1 MGLVNLLEILR
12 LEKKKKEE
20 LIVILLFGLFAFLLT
35 MVLTPILKNIAVKA
49 NMCDNPTNDALKIH
63 KDSIPLIGGVAMLMA
78 SLIALGIMSAFVKVE
93 PWRLLGILIGGSL
106 VTGLGLWD
114 DLRWKNRLQDYK
126 PKIKFI
132 LQVLTSSLIGIILFL
147 VGFQIKFI
155 PIGILGT
162 SLGICYVFGAM
173 NAVNMQDGVD
183 GLAGGLVAISAL
195 GFGFL
200 AYFSGNIWGLLLSL
214 TLLGSVI
221 GFLIYNFP
229 PASIFMGD
237 SGSHFLGFIVACIA
251 ILFTSKP
258 YDLPLLIGP
267 ILIIGLP
274 VFDAADTV
282 IRRLIRK
289 RPPFRGDRGHFY
301 DRLMHKGFSLRKT
314 LGTCYLIQILFVTGG
329 VILSVFYGG

>member
-1 MGLVNLLEILR
+1 MEVVNLLEILR

-20 LIVILLFGLFAFLLT
+20 LTVILLFGLFAFLLA
-35 MVLTPILKNIAVKA
+35 MVFIPILKNIAVKA
-49 NMCDNPTNDALKIH
+49 DICDNPTNDALKIH
-63 KDSIPLIGGVAMLMA
+63 KDSIPLIGGVGMLMA
-78 SLIALGIMSAFVKVE
+78 SLIALGIMPAFVKVE

-147 VGFQIKFI
+147 VGFQIRFI
-155 PIGILGT
+155 PIGILGV
-162 SLGICYVFGAM
+162 SLGIIYVFGAM
-173 NAVNMQDGVD
+173 NAVNMQDGID

-214 TLLGSVI
+214 TLLGSVM

-237 SGSHFLGFIVACIA
+237 SGSHFLGFMLAALA
-251 ILFTSKP
+251 IGFTSKP
-258 YDLPLLIGP
+258 YDARWFIGP

-274 VFDAADTV
+274 VFDGVYTV
-282 IRRLIRK
+282 LRRSIQR
-289 RPPFRGDRGHFY
+289 RPLFKGDRGHFY
-301 DRLMHKGFSLRKT
+301 DQLNHRGFSIRQTVLI
-314 LGTCYLIQILFVTGG
+314 CYLIQSILVAGG
-329 VILSVFYGG
+329 LILMYF